1 MSKPIEWS
9 PRARQDYLKLLD
21 YLAEKWGNKTIH
33 KFNSRLQ
40 SILKLISERP
50 DLYPASVKR
59 KEVRRCVISKQ
70 TSLYYQIKKDKIELI
85 TMFDNRQNPTKKK
98 L

>member
-9 PRARQDYLKLLD
+9 PRSRQDYLKLLD
-21 YLAEKWGNKTIH
+21 YLADKWGNKTIN
-33 KFNSRLQ
+33 KFNNRLQ

-50 DLYPASVKR
+50 DLYPSSGK
-59 KEVRRCVISKQ
+59 KKQVRRCVISKQ
-70 TSLYYQIKKDKIELI
+70 TSLYYQIKQDKIELI
-85 TMFDNRQNPTKKK
+85 TMFDNRQNPIKKK

>member
-21 YLAEKWGNKTIH
+21 YLADKWGNKTVN
-33 KFNSRLQ
+33 KFNNRLQ
-40 SILKLISERP
+40 SILKLISEMP
-50 DLYPASVKR
+50 DLYPSSDKR
-59 KEVRRCVISKQ
+59 KQVRRCVISKQ

>member
-21 YLAEKWGNKTIH
+21 YLADKWGNKTVN
-33 KFNSRLQ
+33 KFNNRLQ
-40 SILKLISERP
+40 SILKLISEMP
-50 DLYPASVKR
+50 DLYPSSGKR
-59 KEVRRCVISKQ
+59 KQVRRCVISKQ

>member
-9 PRARQDYLKLLD
+9 PRSRQDYLKLLD
-21 YLAEKWGNKTIH
+21 YLADKWGNKTIN
-33 KFNSRLQ
+33 KFNNRLQ
-40 SILKLISERP
+40 SVLKLISDRP
-50 DLYPASVKR
+50 DLYPSSGKKKQVS
-59 KEVRRCVISKQ
+59 RCVISKQ

-85 TMFDNRQNPTKKK
+85 TMFDNRQNPKKKK